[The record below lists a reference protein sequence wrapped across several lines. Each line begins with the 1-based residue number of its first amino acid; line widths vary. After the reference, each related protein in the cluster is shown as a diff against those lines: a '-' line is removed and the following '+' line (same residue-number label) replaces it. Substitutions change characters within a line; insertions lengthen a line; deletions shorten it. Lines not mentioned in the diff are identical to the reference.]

1 ALALDR
7 FPELLVDDSHLGS
20 ARRIAVPDAREAEK
34 IAWKLRAVRV
44 QNKSPP
50 HSKRSTEKAG
60 FEDDVVSRRS
70 LAGFRGRRCGRTVG
84 RPVVL
89 SERERGEVDF
99 VRELE
104 EALQRGCPR
113 IERCRPGFDA
123 RDIFETACQ
132 RLQQL
137 LLFS

>member
-1 ALALDR
+1 MKN
-7 FPELLVDDSHLGS
+7 ESS
-20 ARRIAVPDAREAEK
+20 A
-34 IAWKLRAVRV
+34 
-44 QNKSPP
+44 
-50 HSKRSTEKAG
+50 HSKGSTEKAG

-84 RPVVL
+84 RPIVP

-99 VRELE
+99 MRELE
-104 EALQRGCPR
+104 EALQCGGPG
-113 IERCRPGFDA
+113 IERCRPGFYA
-123 RDIFETACQ
+123 RDVFETACQ